1 MFEQRLLA
9 ATDNAI
15 RKLYGLEFD
24 LTRLTIERTKK
35 EIEGDFTL
43 VVFPLLK
50 ISRKS
55 PELTATE
62 LGEMLSKELPE
73 ISSFVVIK
81 GFLNLILSDNYWLSF
96 LARNYCREDFGTV
109 PVHSVDKVVLEY
121 SSPNTNKPLHLGHV
135 RNNLLGY
142 SLSKILS
149 ARGYE
154 VIKVNL
160 VNDRGIHICK
170 SMLAYMKQ
178 GEGETP
184 ESSGMKGDKLIGKYY
199 VLFDT
204 MYKEEIRGLMEKGL
218 TEEAAAKQS
227 PLMLEAREIL
237 RKWEAGDTDTVTLWK
252 RMNGWAY
259 QGFDVTY
266 KRMGVDFDHIYYES
280 ETYLMGKEL
289 LVEGLEKG
297 VLKRRHDS
305 SVWIDLTAEGLDE
318 KLLLRSDGTSVYMT
332 QDLGTAELRYHD
344 YYPSRMI
351 YVVGNEQNYHFD
363 VLKRILLKLDKPY
376 APGIFHLSYGMVE
389 LPEGRMKSREGT
401 VVDADD
407 LMEEMF
413 VTAGEMTR
421 ELGKASD
428 FPAEEAEALFETIG
442 LGALKYFILKV
453 DPKKN
458 MLFDPKESI
467 DFNGN
472 TGPFIQYT
480 FARINSLIAKAD
492 ALQMSPGTSLDISG
506 IGLLPPEKET
516 IKTLMMYPVVV
527 SQAAD
532 ELNPAVVANYVYEL
546 AKTYNQF
553 YQEIPV
559 LKEEDPRQRQIRLAL
574 SAFTASVIRKSLTLL
589 GISSPERM

>member
-428 FPAEEAEALFETIG
+428 FPADEAEALFETIG